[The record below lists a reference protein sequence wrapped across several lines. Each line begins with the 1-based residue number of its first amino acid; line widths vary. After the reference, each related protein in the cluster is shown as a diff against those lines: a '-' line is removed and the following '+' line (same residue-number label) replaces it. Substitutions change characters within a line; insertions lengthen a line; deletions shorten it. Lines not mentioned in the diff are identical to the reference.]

1 MDTEVEIDRRRQ
13 RRRKFTYYMQVVDAN
28 TLQRIGYLLDISLLG
43 IKIDTRK
50 PLLVNSVYSLRLDLT
65 PDLASKTYM
74 VFNGRIRWCE
84 EDKFE
89 PNSFIAG
96 FEVSTRS
103 HEDATIFQR
112 MYDQYGMD
120 IHH

>member
-1 MDTEVEIDRRRQ
+1 MNPEVDIDRRRQ

-28 TLQRIGYLLDISLLG
+28 TLQGIGYLLDISLTG
-43 IKIDTRK
+43 VKIDTRK
-50 PLLVNSVYSLRLDLT
+50 PLRVNSVYNLRIDLT
-65 PDLASKTYM
+65 PEMANKTYM
-74 VFNGRIRWCE
+74 VFSGRICWCE

-89 PNSFIAG
+89 PNSYVAG

-103 HEDATIFQR
+103 REDTSIFQR

-120 IHH
+120 IRQ